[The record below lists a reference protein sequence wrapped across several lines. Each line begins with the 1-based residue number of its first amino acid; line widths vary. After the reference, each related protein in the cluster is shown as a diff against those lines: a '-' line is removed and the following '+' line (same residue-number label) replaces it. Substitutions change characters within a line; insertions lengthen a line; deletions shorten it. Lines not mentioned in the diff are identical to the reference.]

1 MSNRQN
7 LPSMSV
13 VASQKRTEQA
23 KKVLGAAATTRVI
36 ALALYFLGASLKELA
51 KFVGLPLDTVKT
63 LAKRTLR
70 DGLPAL
76 EDRRCRTS
84 AFLPKNETPRSLSC
98 KLLFEEDA
106 FVVEIDGVKRIVLS
120 RRNPAQCRTVLLTLL
135 DAKLLNIEDVA
146 RALGLSR
153 ERTRKL
159 RKELIEGG
167 VNAVIDR
174 RRGQQQDYL
183 FTPEVKSELVQQFVL
198 NVMSGWPTSGRA
210 IAEDLQQRCEIEVS
224 ERSVRL
230 HLDKLGLSKLKDS
243 LPALLEDQKKLSS
256 NS

>member
-1 MSNRQN
+1 MSNRQY

-13 VASQKRTEQA
+13 VASQKRSEHA
-23 KKVLGAAATTRVI
+23 KKILGATATARVI
-36 ALALYFLGASLKELA
+36 ALALYFLGANLKELA

-76 EDRRCRTS
+76 EDRRRQTS
-84 AFLPKNETPRSLSC
+84 AFLPMNETPQPLSC

-106 FVVEIDGVKRIVLS
+106 FVVEIDGVKKIALS
-120 RRNPAQCRTVLLTLL
+120 RRNPAQCRIVLLTLL

-146 RALGLSR
+146 RALGLSG

-167 VNAVIDR
+167 VDTVIDG

-198 NVMSGWPTSGRA
+198 NAVSGWPTSGRA

-230 HLDKLGLSKLKDS
+230 HLGKMGLSKLKDS
-243 LPALLEDQKKLSS
+243 LPELLEDQKKLSS

>member
-13 VASQKRTEQA
+13 VASQKRTEHA
-23 KKVLGAAATTRVI
+23 KKVLGATATTRVI
-36 ALALYFLGASLKELA
+36 ALALYFLGANLKELA
-51 KFVGLPLDTVKT
+51 KFVGFPLDTIKT

-84 AFLPKNETPRSLSC
+84 AFLPKKETLRPLSC
-98 KLLFEEDA
+98 KLLFEVDA
-106 FVVEIDGVKRIVLS
+106 FVVEIEGVKRIALP

-159 RKELIEGG
+159 RQELIVGG
-167 VNAVIDR
+167 VDAVIDR

-183 FTPEVKSELVQQFVL
+183 FTPEVKSELVQQFVINAL
-198 NVMSGWPTSGRA
+198 SGWPTSGRA